1 MESDYYTEPPPLHHL
16 SSQMGP
22 PKYPEIPSP
31 FPPHQWDE
39 VFRKKSSV
47 LRNLQSSVF
56 SLHPVLIPSV
66 WVTKDCLVWAL
77 NWKDATSLPSHTPD
91 PSLSSLTIITTQI
104 HTHIFRQLADTLI
117 TNIWVFWPLQRGPL
131 LLFDPRTDWLFCQGF
146 SCSDSRLLKVSG
158 SRWALGGTWSIVG
171 RTVGRLLR
179 DFFIRHRLIFILLFI
194 LRVVVED

>member
-117 TNIWVFWPLQRGPL
+117 TNIWVFWPLQRGPS
-131 LLFDPRTDWLFCQGF
+131 LLFDPRIHDYSVRAFPVVTADYSRSRPPGGHWGYLEYRRGELLEDSSGISSSAIGWF
-146 SCSDSRLLKVSG
+146 S
-158 SRWALGGTWSIVG
+158 
-171 RTVGRLLR
+171 
-179 DFFIRHRLIFILLFI
+179 FFFSFWGWW
-194 LRVVVED
+194 